1 MLKNILQI
9 MKNVNFYIYMKVL
22 LNKLMKKVHYN
33 LNLIK
38 FIKKVFIFLKN
49 LYFNLEILLFKA
61 KLDLKYLIVLNSN
74 FLILISL
81 KIHKTGLGY
90 KLMLKKEK
98 LKELLLVECIKN
110 LYLWKLLLMMDMIL
124 LLRNSK

>member
-110 LYLWKLLLMMDMIL
+110 LYL
-124 LLRNSK
+124 